1 MGPYMHS
8 ISFHGDVTFL
18 GQVPVEHQFAMPQV
32 VQHWPKVCGVSVNEI
47 GTGFILEK
55 SRNREQ
61 PRSAE
66 CQKHFH
72 CNKKEIRRKVLHT
85 KYFGRAGIKIKH
97 LTQKKKIC

>member
-55 SRNREQ
+55 KQKQGAATISGMPKALSLQQKRNQEE
-61 PRSAE
+61 SAP
-66 CQKHFH
+66 H
-72 CNKKEIRRKVLHT
+72 KVLWSS
-85 KYFGRAGIKIKH
+85 RD
-97 LTQKKKIC
+97 